1 MKLKKRKLLR
11 IIIPRF
17 PNFNIYTLA
26 ARTTTSVGPLYVAT
40 GAARLESW
48 DAEVIDENNLH
59 GRFWPRTK
67 NGEFDHTALQ
77 KQSPADV
84 VGFYGSITSSVP
96 RLYELAGLY
105 RKMGCVT
112 MAGGKHIE
120 NMPEEALA
128 NNIDYVFHEEA
139 EISIRNF
146 LLAFDKPDQRNRVNG
161 ISFLKDGCVCKTVAQ
176 PLVENLDELPVPDYG
191 LLRYAKMKL
200 YPVCGTRGCNSNCEF
215 CAVKG
220 RARNCTARSMMDMIR
235 TLVEKYGARKFFDV
249 SDHFAANM
257 EQAILFLGLF
267 ADYQK
272 SIGKRLHLIIQTRI
286 TDARSEKYLAAL
298 RKARVETVC
307 IGFESP
313 VDESLLSM
321 NKGYRSKDM
330 LEWTQKFKKQR
341 VHIHGM
347 FIFGYPG
354 RKQQERFAV
363 KENVRAYRRFIRKSK
378 IDTLQLLL
386 AIPLPG
392 TELRERLEKEGRLFP
407 VEKIG
412 WEYYDGQYPLFDPG
426 MGVKPEELQQAV
438 GMIMKRFYRSTYFFR
453 VLKNILLDF
462 PLIVFPSVFT
472 LASGKI
478 RYVKRAF
485 SFWYRNFYQNNML
498 RFGGLII
505 VKNWFRQ
512 FSKGVFQN
520 KLNEVCGISGDE

>member
-1 MKLKKRKLLR
+1 MKIKKRKLLR

-40 GAARLESW
+40 SASRVTGW

-59 GRFWPRTK
+59 GRFYPRT
-67 NGEFDHTALQ
+67 GDGGLDHAALQ
-77 KQSPADV
+77 KQSPAAV

-96 RLYELAGLY
+96 RLYKLAGMYKDL
-105 RKMGCVT
+105 GCIT
-112 MAGGKHIE
+112 IAGGKHIE
-120 NMPEEALA
+120 NLPEEALA

-139 EISIRNF
+139 EIPIRNF
-146 LLAFDKPDQRNRVNG
+146 LAAFDEPEKRNKVKG
-161 ISFLKDGCVCKTVAQ
+161 ISFLKDECIFRTAAQ
-176 PLVENLDELPVPDYG
+176 PLVDNLEELPVPDYG

-220 RARNCTARSMMDMIR
+220 RARNCSADKMMDEIR
-235 TLVEKYGARKFFDV
+235 LLVEKYGARNFFDV

-257 EQAILFLGLF
+257 VETIRFLNML

-272 SIGKRLHLIIQTRI
+272 NTGIRLHLIIQTRI
-286 TDARSEKYLAAL
+286 TDARSDEYLAAL
-298 RKARVETVC
+298 KKAMVDTLC

-313 VDESLLSM
+313 DDQSLLAM

-330 LEWTQKFKKQR
+330 LLWTKKFKKQHVR
-341 VHIHGM
+341 IHGM

-354 RKQQERFAV
+354 KKQKDDVFDL
-363 KENVRAYRRFIRKSK
+363 KENFDKYRRFIRKSN

-386 AIPLPG
+386 PIPLPG
-392 TELRERLEKEGRLFP
+392 TELRTRLQSEGRLFP
-407 VEKIG
+407 EGTIG

-426 MGVKPEELQQAV
+426 KGATPLEIQQAV
-438 GMIMKRFYRSTYFFR
+438 GKIMKRFYGISFLFR
-453 VLKNILLDF
+453 IMKNIILDF
-462 PLIVFPSVFT
+462 PVIVFPSVFT
-472 LASGKI
+472 LLSGKI
-478 RYVKRAF
+478 RYIKKAF
-485 SFWYRNFYQNNML
+485 GFWYRNFFQNNVL

-505 VKNWFRQ
+505 IKNWLRQ
-512 FSKGVFQN
+512 FRKNIFQK
-520 KLNEVCGISGDE
+520 KLERVTLNQA